1 MRLLGCREQV
11 RRNLYP
17 ASWLSRPILEAP
29 GQPAAN
35 RERVWQRR
43 KSLAYLVDNANSRLP
58 SEALHVR
65 PNPAPTTSGALTTY
79 TDEHEA
85 LQ

>member
-58 SEALHVR
+58 SKALHVR
-65 PNPAPTTSGALTTY
+65 PRPRANYLRRLTAY